1 MVGNTKQMR
10 APECIQPTF
19 SDVQTEIE
27 RGKCETTY
35 WGILC
40 RTCRDLVAFDTCP
53 YVSFGP
59 GASGMQPGAIRCA
72 QGHNHIYFPR
82 DFHFVSSEAPVLEL
96 SMQQNRDAYRAI
108 NPVAPADSYR

>member
-1 MVGNTKQMR
+1 MDDNTKQTR

-27 RGKCETTY
+27 RRTHETTY

-59 GASGMQPGAIRCA
+59 GASGMWPGAIRCA
-72 QGHNHIYFPR
+72 RGHNHIYFPR
-82 DFHFVSSEAPVLEL
+82 DFRFVYSESSVPEPNMQANREAYKV
-96 SMQQNRDAYRAI
+96 I
-108 NPVAPADSYR
+108 NPVAAACLHR